1 MFQFYNLP
9 LPPIETFAPLGASFI
24 VTTFIYCYHPYIL
37 SLVFKDRKL
46 EKVLQDIK
54 KSIPGISKVKVVS
67 TLGRTQCVDKKIIYI
82 NTIGNTE
89 SEIIEKVLH
98 EYAHVLNSHSRQHCD
113 HFWLIYNDL
122 LSSLV
127 FKNTK
132 TKYK

>member
-9 LPPIETFAPLGASFI
+9 LPPIETFTPLGASFI
-24 VTTFIYCYHPYIL
+24 VTTLIYYYHPYIL
-37 SLVFKDRKL
+37 SIVFKDRKL

-67 TLGRTQCVDKKIIYI
+67 SLGRTQCVNKKIIYI

-89 SEIIEKVLH
+89 IEIIEKVLH
-98 EYAHVLNSHSRQHCD
+98 EYAHVLNANSRQHCN

-122 LSSLV
+122 LSLYYRRSI
-127 FKNTK
+127 
-132 TKYK
+132 